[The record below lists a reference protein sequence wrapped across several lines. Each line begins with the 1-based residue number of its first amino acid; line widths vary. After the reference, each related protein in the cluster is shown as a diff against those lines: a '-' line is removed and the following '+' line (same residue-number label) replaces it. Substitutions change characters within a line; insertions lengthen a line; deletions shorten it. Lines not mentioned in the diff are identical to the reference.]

1 VVGQRSVVLET
12 DDKATVAELVA
23 ALVKRWSGLSELL
36 PSIVLSLNLEYIAH
50 TSVTK
55 LKDNDE
61 IAFIPPLS
69 GG

>member
-1 VVGQRSVVLET
+1 VGQRTVVMET
-12 DDKATVAELVA
+12 DDTATVTQLVA
-23 ALVKRWSGLSELL
+23 ALVKRWPGLSDLL
-36 PSIVLSLNLEYIAH
+36 PTSVLSLNLEYIAH
-50 TSVTK
+50 TSILK